1 MEKTYTTKEVADL
14 LNVSEATIRS
24 RIRENKIAYSGGKRR
39 NGFKIKESDLLE
51 YAKEYP
57 DDVGV
62 SHLIRKLYP
71 NIGPSDALRNAGAIG
86 VGTVAAATLFPLAT
100 SLGLAATA
108 YTAWSFLNKL
118 FDDSAVSDIIPDDDA
133 KKALK
138 EVGAKKIYES
148 VDPAGIDVDQLLT
161 ENDSAQIEFAANTLK
176 TQLDHKKKKLCEL
189 NDGKA
194 GEKDILNLELDIS
207 RQTTDYLKLKSRLIE
222 LQSANSAS

>member
-71 NIGPSDALRNAGAIG
+71 N
-86 VGTVAAATLFPLAT
+86 
-100 SLGLAATA
+100 
-108 YTAWSFLNKL
+108 
-118 FDDSAVSDIIPDDDA
+118 
-133 KKALK
+133 
-138 EVGAKKIYES
+138 
-148 VDPAGIDVDQLLT
+148 
-161 ENDSAQIEFAANTLK
+161 
-176 TQLDHKKKKLCEL
+176 
-189 NDGKA
+189 
-194 GEKDILNLELDIS
+194 
-207 RQTTDYLKLKSRLIE
+207 
-222 LQSANSAS
+222 